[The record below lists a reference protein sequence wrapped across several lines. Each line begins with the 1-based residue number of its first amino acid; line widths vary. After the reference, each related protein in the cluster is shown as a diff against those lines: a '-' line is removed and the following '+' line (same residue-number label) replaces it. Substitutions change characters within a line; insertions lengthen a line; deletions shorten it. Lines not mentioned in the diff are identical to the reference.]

1 MTKKN
6 LKLSFKL
13 ALAKL
18 RLELQR
24 NLDQID
30 VLDSNKAEST
40 LELFNQRLVIAQNDF
55 LQYLSQVAGGSGDAS
70 GEFELQV
77 VSANKVPELATMV
90 LAGGGAAVLVNLITF
105 SGTSWLFMTTTT
117 SAATLIGGVVGVSA
131 GVATAGIGA
140 AAGLAAGV
148 ALNQAM
154 KTKRRKK
161 IKQSILESF
170 DKYVVPQLDSWAN
183 DHIAEVMGA

>member
-1 MTKKN
+1 M
-6 LKLSFKL
+6 LFRLS

-18 RLELQR
+18 RLELQT

-70 GEFELQV
+70 GEFKLQV

-140 AAGLAAGV
+140 AAGLGAGV